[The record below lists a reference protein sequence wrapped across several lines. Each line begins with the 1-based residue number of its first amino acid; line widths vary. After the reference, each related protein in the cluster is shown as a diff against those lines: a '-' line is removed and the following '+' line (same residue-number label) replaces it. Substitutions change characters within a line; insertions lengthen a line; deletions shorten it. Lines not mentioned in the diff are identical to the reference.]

1 MQLTIII
8 ILVVLKVFGISIPPT
23 WVTSNYVQ
31 ASSKVI
37 FSSFT
42 PSGTVYTSTFTFGYS
57 FSGLPKIGY
66 GFKCYK
72 GINLFYLGDDYT
84 AP

>member
-8 ILVVLKVFGISIPPT
+8 ILFVFKVLGIGPPPT

-37 FSSFT
+37 FSTFT
-42 PSGTVYTSTFTFGYS
+42 PSGTVYTSTFTFAYA

-72 GINLFYLGDDYT
+72 GMNEFI
-84 AP
+84 